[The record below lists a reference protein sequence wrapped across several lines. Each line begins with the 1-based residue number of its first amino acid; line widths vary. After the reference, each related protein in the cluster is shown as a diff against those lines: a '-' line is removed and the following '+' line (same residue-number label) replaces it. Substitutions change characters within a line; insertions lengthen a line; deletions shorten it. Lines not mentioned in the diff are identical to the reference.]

1 MSIWLQML
9 PLQRQLA
16 FWANLDTLLSR
27 FWTHA
32 SFSLLGLQAFQAALC
47 CLAAHLPLLLNA
59 GKPLVLKTIAAAA
72 PDTP

>member
-16 FWANLDTLLSR
+16 FRANVDTLLSR

-32 SFSLLGLQAFQAALC
+32 SFLLGLQAFLAALC
-47 CLAAHLPLLLNA
+47 CLAAHLPFVLNA
-59 GKPLVLKTIAAAA
+59 GKPPVLKTIAAAA